1 MQGYKE
7 PSATLDAL
15 PEDKPS
21 SKPARVPLVY
31 PCGEP
36 PATGMAKEIAPG
48 VLWLRMPLPLSL
60 SHINLW
66 AIREGDGWAIVDT
79 GMQTPATLDAWR
91 ALIGVGAPLG
101 EQGPCR
107 VLVTHMHPDHVGM
120 AGWLTREYG
129 CELWMTRGEYLS
141 CRVLVADTGLEAP
154 IEGVDFYRRAGWDA
168 AALDHYRARFGGF
181 GEMISPLAQ
190 RYRRLRDGQALRI
203 GEHEWQVIVGA
214 GHSPEHACFYCPE
227 LKLLISGDQV
237 LPRISSNVSVFPT
250 EPQADPLHDWLESLD
265 KVRQKIPD
273 DVLVLPAHD
282 DPFHG
287 LHARLDHLD
296 GSHRRALDRLQ
307 ALLAEGPKRAVDVF
321 SALFARKIDGGLLSL
336 ATGESLANLNYL
348 VERGRVV
355 VEEDADG
362 IAWYRSN
369 VIG

>member
-1 MQGYKE
+1 MQDFNE
-7 PSATLDAL
+7 TTAVLDEATAST
-15 PEDKPS
+15 PA
-21 SKPARVPLVY
+21 SKPVRVPLVY

-36 PATGMAKEIAPG
+36 PATGTVKEIAAG

-66 AIREGDGWAIVDT
+66 AVRDGDGWAIFDT
-79 GMQTPATLDAWR
+79 GMHTAETVQAWD
-91 ALIGVGAPLG
+91 ALIGEGAPLG
-101 EQGPCR
+101 EQGLSR

-120 AGWLTREYG
+120 AGWLTRRYA
-129 CELWMTRGEYLS
+129 CELWMTRDEYLN
-141 CRVLVADTGLEAP
+141 CRVLAADTGREAP
-154 IEGVDFYRRAGWDA
+154 VEGVNFYRRAGWDE
-168 AALDHYRARFGGF
+168 AALAHYQARFGSF
-181 GEMISPLAQ
+181 GEMISPLPQ
-190 RYRRLRDGQALRI
+190 SYRRLRDGQTLRI
-203 GEHEWQVIVGA
+203 GEHDWHVVVGA

-250 EPQADPLHDWLESLD
+250 EPLADPMHDWLESLD
-265 KVRQKIPD
+265 KLRQQIPD

-287 LHARLDHLD
+287 LHARLNHLE

-307 ALLAEGPKRAVDVF
+307 ELLAEGPRRVVDVF

-348 VERGRVV
+348 VARGKVV
-355 VEEDADG
+355 VTEDTEG
-362 IAWYRSN
+362 VAWYSGAE
-369 VIG
+369 V